1 MLSFAK
7 AGFRIDAINS
17 QCLKDYDHLLVSKQ
31 VDSKPNLSNFVFG
44 RLQRS
49 IVGMIWLSGSGI
61 FIKVSLQSDLILKM
75 ISRNSFLKCFQ
86 LFQTFSVLKK

>member
-7 AGFRIDAINS
+7 AGFRTDAIYS
-17 QCLKDYDHLLVSKQ
+17 HCLKDYSHLLVSQ
-31 VDSKPNLSNFVFG
+31 QLDLKPNLSKFDFG

-49 IVGMIWLSGSGI
+49 IAGMIWLSGSGI

-75 ISRNSFLKCFQ
+75 ISRNSFLNC
-86 LFQTFSVLKK
+86 